1 MKNLRKNS
9 VDRKYCDIRRERNR
23 IIIKIGPNTT
33 LTHLRN
39 IIKEST
45 RSIKKIQQKIREDLK
60 IKETKRE
67 RKRHFVNQVLYE
79 EIYQLNKLSKKELS
93 NILQKYGVDLFSNQK
108 DIIIADIINQRYNQ
122 PQIIFGDKIDSKQIS
137 CDNVRKIV
145 SRQKR
150 LMKDKKC

>member
-79 EIYQLNKLSKKELS
+79 EIYQLNKLSKKEL
-93 NILQKYGVDLFSNQK
+93 
-108 DIIIADIINQRYNQ
+108 
-122 PQIIFGDKIDSKQIS
+122 
-137 CDNVRKIV
+137 
-145 SRQKR
+145 
-150 LMKDKKC
+150 

>member
-1 MKNLRKNS
+1 
-9 VDRKYCDIRRERNR
+9 
-23 IIIKIGPNTT
+23 
-33 LTHLRN
+33 LRN